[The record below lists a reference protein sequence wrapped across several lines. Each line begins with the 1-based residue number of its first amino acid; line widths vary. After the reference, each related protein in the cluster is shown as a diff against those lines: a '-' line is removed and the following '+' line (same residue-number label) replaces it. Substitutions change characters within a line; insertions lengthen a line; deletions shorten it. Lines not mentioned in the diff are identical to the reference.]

1 MTDDYSLGT
10 YTKLAE
16 TAEKKQQPAP
26 ATPVAQPRTQ
36 NVNEQKQQASK
47 KPSNRDSTIARN
59 HDSNIDSEE
68 DVIELI
74 RKAVKP
80 TGKEASIHR
89 LTADEKDAIADLVY
103 AQRKKGIT
111 TSENEIARIALN
123 YLIWEYRLNKQASIL
138 ARVLERLNA

>member
-10 YTKLAE
+10 YSKLAE
-16 TAEKKQQPAP
+16 TAEKKQQPA
-26 ATPVAQPRTQ
+26 TPVAQPRTQ
-36 NVNEQKQQASK
+36 NVHEQTTQAPK
-47 KPSNRDSTIARN
+47 KSYNRDSTIARY
-59 HDSNIDSEE
+59 HDSKFNSDD
-68 DVIELI
+68 DVIEVI

-89 LTADEKDAIADLVY
+89 LTAEEKDALADLVY

-123 YLIWEYRLNKQASIL
+123 YLIWEYRQNKQASIL
-138 ARVLERLNA
+138 AKVLERLNA

>member
-1 MTDDYSLGT
+1 MTEDYSLGT

-16 TAEKKQQPAP
+16 TAEKKQQPT
-26 ATPVAQPRTQ
+26 TPVAEPRTQ
-36 NVNEQKQQASK
+36 KVNEQTKQASK
-47 KPSNRDSTIARN
+47 SVSN
-59 HDSNIDSEE
+59 HDSMIARYHDSKNDSKE
-68 DVIELI
+68 DVIEVI

-89 LTADEKDAIADLVY
+89 LTADEKDAVADLVY
-103 AQRKKGIT
+103 TQRKKGIS

-123 YLIWEYRLNKQASIL
+123 YLIWEYRQNKQASIL